1 MLASNFLLK
10 PKSLWRRLI
19 GTLANL
25 KLAIVLLLAIAIVSI
40 AGTVIEQAET
50 LNFYQQNYPESPALY
65 GFLTWKVI
73 LAWGL
78 NHVYSTWWYLSLL
91 ILFGTSL
98 TACTFTRQLPALKA
112 ARKWKFYE
120 KPKQFEKLALS
131 AELNQGSISTLI
143 PLLKEQKYQVWQ
155 QDNTLYARKGIV
167 GRIGPII
174 VHAGML
180 IVLFGGV
187 WGIFTGF
194 FAQEMVASGNTF
206 KIQNF
211 IELGPF
217 SASHIPD
224 DWSVKVNRFWIDY
237 TDAGDVDQFYSDLS
251 VIGEEGEERRRE
263 TIRVNK
269 PLRYDGV
276 TFYQTNWS
284 IAAAQVQLNNS
295 PIFQIPVAKLDTV
308 GAGNIWGTWVP
319 TKPDMSTGVSML
331 IKDMQGTALIYNKE
345 GELTSAIRIG
355 QSIDID
361 GISIKL
367 IDIIGSTGLQIKADP
382 GVPIVYT
389 GFALLMIG
397 VVMSYFS
404 HSQVWALETEN
415 DCLDTS
421 PLTSGDRK
429 GSHRFF
435 FGAKTN
441 RAQVS
446 FEREMLA
453 VIDNL
458 DQPTAST
465 DIAEPKK
472 SLV

>member
-1 MLASNFLLK
+1 MNFLLK
-10 PKSLWRRLI
+10 PSSIFRRFVGI
-19 GTLANL
+19 IANL
-25 KLAIVLLLAIAIVSI
+25 KLAIILLLAIAVVSI
-40 AGTVIEQAET
+40 SGTVIEQAET
-50 LNFYQQNYPESPALY
+50 LSFYQQNYPESPALY

-91 ILFGTSL
+91 ILFGASL

-112 ARKWKFYE
+112 ARKWKYYE

-131 AELNQGSISTLI
+131 AELNQGSVNSLT
-143 PLLKEQKYQVWQ
+143 PLLEQQNFRVWQ
-155 QDNTLYARKGIV
+155 QDNALYARKGII

-180 IVLFGGV
+180 IVLLGGL

-211 IELGPF
+211 IELGPL

-237 TDAGDVDQFYSDLS
+237 TQNGDIDQFYSDLS
-251 VIGEEGEERRRE
+251 VVSDRGEELKRE
-263 TIRVNK
+263 TIHVNK
-269 PLRYDGV
+269 PLRYHGV
-276 TFYQTNWS
+276 TLYQTNWS

-295 PIFQIPVAKLDTV
+295 PIFQLPVAKLDTL
-308 GAGNIWGTWVP
+308 GAGNIWGTWIP
-319 TKPDMSTGVSML
+319 TKPDMSSGVSML
-331 IKDMQGTALIYNKE
+331 IKDMQGTALIYNQQ
-345 GELTSAIRIG
+345 GDLTSAIRIG
-355 QSIDID
+355 QSVDID
-361 GISIKL
+361 GINIKL
-367 IDIIGSTGLQIKADP
+367 INIIGSTGLQIKADP
-382 GVPIVYT
+382 GVPVVYT

-404 HSQVWALETEN
+404 HSQVWALEQDN
-415 DCLDTS
+415 S
-421 PLTSGDRK
+421 
-429 GSHRFF
+429 FF

-446 FEREMLA
+446 FEREMLE
-453 VIDNL
+453 VIDSL
-458 DQPTAST
+458 EETKST
-465 DIAEPKK
+465 DIPEP
-472 SLV
+472 SLKCN

>member
-1 MLASNFLLK
+1 MSASNFLLK
-10 PKSLWRRLI
+10 PSSIWRRLVGI
-19 GTLANL
+19 VANL
-25 KLAIVLLLAIAIVSI
+25 KLAIILLLAIAIVSI
-40 AGTVIEQAET
+40 TGTVIEQAET
-50 LNFYQQNYPESPALY
+50 LTFYQQNYPESPALY

-73 LAWGL
+73 IAWGL

-112 ARKWKFYE
+112 ARKWKYYQ

-131 AELNQGSISTLI
+131 AELNQGSIKSLV
-143 PLLKEQKYQVWQ
+143 PLLEQQNYKVWQ
-155 QDNTLYARKGIV
+155 QDNALYGRKGII
-167 GRIGPII
+167 GRVGPIV
-174 VHAGML
+174 VHLGML
-180 IVLFGGV
+180 VVLAGGM

-206 KIQNF
+206 QIQNI
-211 IELGPF
+211 IESGPL
-217 SASHIPD
+217 SASQIPT

-237 TDAGDVDQFYSDLS
+237 TDSGDIDQFYSDLS
-251 VIGEEGEERRRE
+251 VIGDKPNGMAEELKRE
-263 TIRVNK
+263 TIHVNK

-276 TFYQTNWS
+276 TIYQTNWS
-284 IAAAQVQLNNS
+284 IAAVQVQLNNS
-295 PIFQIPVAKLDTV
+295 PIFQIPVAKLDTLS
-308 GAGNIWGTWVP
+308 AGNIWGTWIP
-319 TKPDMSTGVSML
+319 TKPDMSSGVSML
-331 IKDMQGTALIYNKE
+331 IKDLQGTALIYNQQ

-355 QSIDID
+355 QSVEAD
-361 GISIKL
+361 GIKIKL
-367 IDIIGSTGLQIKADP
+367 LDIIGSTGLQIKADP

-404 HSQVWALETEN
+404 HSQIWALEVDN
-415 DCLDTS
+415 S
-421 PLTSGDRK
+421 
-429 GSHRFF
+429 FY

-446 FEREMLA
+446 FEREMLE
-453 VIDNL
+453 VIDSL
-458 DQPTAST
+458 EKETESTEAS
-465 DIAEPKK
+465 EPSK

>member
-1 MLASNFLLK
+1 MNSSLT
-10 PKSLWRRLI
+10 PKSILRRFI
-19 GTLANL
+19 GVIANL
-25 KLAIVLLLAIAIVSI
+25 KLAIVLLLAIALVSI

-50 LNFYQQNYPESPALY
+50 LSFYQQNYPETPALY

-112 ARKWKFYE
+112 ARKWKYYQQ
-120 KPKQFEKLALS
+120 PKQFEKLALS
-131 AELNQGSISTLI
+131 AELERGSVESLAA
-143 PLLKEQKYQVWQ
+143 LLERQNYRVWQ
-155 QDNTLYARKGIV
+155 QDNALYARKGII
-167 GRIGPII
+167 GRIGPIV
-174 VHAGML
+174 VHLGML
-180 IVLFGGV
+180 IVLTGGL

-194 FAQEMVASGNTF
+194 FAQERIASGNIF
-206 KIQNF
+206 KITNI
-211 IELGPF
+211 IESGPL
-217 SASHIPD
+217 SAAQIPD

-237 TDAGDVDQFYSDLS
+237 TDSGDIDQFYSDLS
-251 VIGEEGEERRRE
+251 VISDSGTEVKRE
-263 TIRVNK
+263 TIHVNK

-276 TFYQTNWS
+276 TIYQTNWS
-284 IAAAQVQLNNS
+284 IAAVRVQLNNS
-295 PIFQIPVAKLDTV
+295 PIFQLPVAKLDTL
-308 GAGNIWGTWVP
+308 GAGNIWGTWIP
-319 TKPDMSTGVSML
+319 TKPDLSSGVSML
-331 IKDMQGTALIYNKE
+331 IKDLQGTALIYNQQ

-355 QSIDID
+355 QSIELD
-361 GISIKL
+361 GIKIKL

-404 HSQVWALETEN
+404 HSQVWALEA
-415 DCLDTS
+415 DS
-421 PLTSGDRK
+421 
-429 GSHRFF
+429 FY

-446 FEREMLA
+446 FEREILD
-453 VIDNL
+453 VIDTLNE
-458 DQPTAST
+458 QIEIQTSEPTKTAIS
-465 DIAEPKK
+465 
-472 SLV
+472 SS

>member
-1 MLASNFLLK
+1 MNSSLT
-10 PKSLWRRLI
+10 PKFIFRRFVGI
-19 GTLANL
+19 IANL
-25 KLAIVLLLAIAIVSI
+25 KLAIVLLLAIAVVSI

-50 LNFYQQNYPESPALY
+50 LSFYQQNYPETPALY
-65 GFLTWKVI
+65 GFLTWKII
-73 LAWGL
+73 LSWGL

-91 ILFGTSL
+91 ILFGASL

-112 ARKWKFYE
+112 ARKWKYYQ

-131 AELNQGSISTLI
+131 AELERGAIAPLI
-143 PLLKEQKYQVWQ
+143 PLLKQQNYQVWQ
-155 QDNTLYARKGIV
+155 QDNALYARKGII

-174 VHAGML
+174 VHIGML
-180 IVLFGGV
+180 TVLAGGM

-194 FAQEMVASGNTF
+194 FAQERIASGNTF
-206 KIQNF
+206 KITNI
-211 IELGPF
+211 IESGPF
-217 SASHIPD
+217 SASQIPT

-237 TDAGDVDQFYSDLS
+237 TDNGDIDQFYSDLS
-251 VIGEEGEERRRE
+251 VISEGGEEIKRE
-263 TIRVNK
+263 TIHVNK

-276 TFYQTNWS
+276 TLYQTNWS
-284 IAAAQVQLNNS
+284 IAAAKVQLNNS
-295 PIFQIPVAKLDTV
+295 PIFQLPVAKLDTL
-308 GAGNIWGTWVP
+308 GAGNIWGTWIP
-319 TKPDMSTGVSML
+319 TKPDLSSGVSML
-331 IKDMQGTALIYNKE
+331 IKDLQGTALIYNQQ

-355 QSIDID
+355 QSVNID
-361 GISIKL
+361 GINIKL

-404 HSQVWALETEN
+404 HSQIWALEQDN
-415 DCLDTS
+415 S
-421 PLTSGDRK
+421 
-429 GSHRFF
+429 FY

-446 FEREMLA
+446 FEREILGI
-453 VIDNL
+453 IDIL
-458 DQPTAST
+458 DEDTNSIDRPEPT
-465 DIAEPKK
+465 K

>member
-1 MLASNFLLK
+1 MNSLLK
-10 PKSLWRRLI
+10 PRFLWRRFVGI
-19 GTLANL
+19 IANL
-25 KLAIVLLLAIAIVSI
+25 KLAIILLLAIAVVSI

-50 LNFYQQNYPESPALY
+50 FSFYQQNYPESPALY

-91 ILFGTSL
+91 ILFGASL

-112 ARKWKFYE
+112 ARKWKYYQ
-120 KPKQFEKLALS
+120 KPQQFEKLALS
-131 AELNQGSISTLI
+131 AELEQGSIKTLM
-143 PLLKEQKYQVWQ
+143 PLLQQHKYQVWQ
-155 QDNTLYARKGIV
+155 QDNALYARKGIV

-174 VHAGML
+174 VHIGML
-180 IVLFGGV
+180 IVLAGGM

-194 FAQEMVASGNTF
+194 FAQEMIAGGDTF
-206 KIQNF
+206 KIQNI
-211 IELGPF
+211 IELGPWGTNQ
-217 SASHIPD
+217 IPD

-237 TDAGDVDQFYSDLS
+237 TEGGDIDQFYSDLS
-251 VIGEEGEERRRE
+251 VVSNDGAELKRE

-276 TFYQTNWS
+276 TIYQTNWS
-284 IAAAQVQLNNS
+284 IAAAKVQLNNS
-295 PIFQIPVAKLDTV
+295 PIFQLPVAKLDTI
-308 GAGNIWGTWVP
+308 GAGNIWGTWIP
-319 TKPDMSTGVSML
+319 TKPDMSSGVSML
-331 IKDMQGTALIYNKE
+331 IKDLQGTALIYNQQ
-345 GELTSAIRIG
+345 GDLTSAIRIG
-355 QSIDID
+355 QSVAID
-361 GISIKL
+361 GINVKL

-404 HSQVWALETEN
+404 HSQVWALEQ
-415 DCLDTS
+415 D
-421 PLTSGDRK
+421 
-429 GSHRFF
+429 HRFY

-446 FEREMLA
+446 FEREILG
-453 VIDNL
+453 VID
-458 DQPTAST
+458 
-465 DIAEPKK
+465 
-472 SLV
+472 SLNGESESVDLSESSKALV

>member
-1 MLASNFLLK
+1 MNFLLQ
-10 PKSLWRRLI
+10 PGSIFRRFI
-19 GTLANL
+19 GIIANL
-25 KLAIVLLLAIAIVSI
+25 KLAIILLLAIAVVSI
-40 AGTVIEQAET
+40 SGTVIEQAET
-50 LNFYQQNYPESPALY
+50 LSFYQENYPESPALY

-78 NHVYSTWWYLSLL
+78 NHAYSTWWYLSLL
-91 ILFGTSL
+91 ILFGASL

-112 ARKWKFYE
+112 ARKWKYYQ
-120 KPKQFEKLALS
+120 KPKQYEKLALS
-131 AELNQGSISTLI
+131 AELDQGSIKSLI
-143 PLLKEQKYQVWQ
+143 PLLKQQNYQVWQ
-155 QDNTLYARKGIV
+155 QDNTLYARKGII

-180 IVLFGGV
+180 IVLAGGM

-194 FAQEMVASGNTF
+194 FAQEMVASGDTF
-206 KIQNF
+206 NIKNI

-217 SASHIPD
+217 GANQLPS

-237 TDAGDVDQFYSDLS
+237 TENGDIDQFYSDLS
-251 VIGEEGEERRRE
+251 VVSDRGEELKRE
-263 TIRVNK
+263 TIHVNK

-295 PIFQIPVAKLDTV
+295 PIFQLPVAKLDTL
-308 GAGNIWGTWVP
+308 GAGNIWGTWIP

-331 IKDMQGTALIYNKE
+331 IKDLQGTALIYNQQ
-345 GELTSAIRIG
+345 GDLTSAIRLG
-355 QSIDID
+355 QSVDID
-361 GISIKL
+361 GIKIKL

-404 HSQVWALETEN
+404 HSQIWALEQ
-415 DCLDTS
+415 
-421 PLTSGDRK
+421 DR
-429 GSHRFF
+429 SFY

-446 FEREMLA
+446 FEREMLG
-453 VIDNL
+453 VIDALNEQAIAVDLPESRESLINL
-458 DQPTAST
+458 
-465 DIAEPKK
+465 
-472 SLV
+472 

>member
-1 MLASNFLLK
+1 MNSSLTI
-10 PKSLWRRLI
+10 KSIFRRFI
-19 GTLANL
+19 GIIANL
-25 KLAIVLLLAIAIVSI
+25 KLAIILLLAIAVVSI

-50 LNFYQQNYPESPALY
+50 LSFYQQNYPESPALY

-91 ILFGTSL
+91 ILFGASL

-112 ARKWKFYE
+112 ARKWKYYQ
-120 KPKQFEKLALS
+120 KPQQFEKLALS
-131 AELNQGSISTLI
+131 TELERGSIKSLI
-143 PLLKEQKYQVWQ
+143 PLLKQQSYQVWH
-155 QDNTLYARKGIV
+155 QDNALYARKGII

-174 VHAGML
+174 VHIGML
-180 IVLFGGV
+180 TVLLGGL

-206 KIQNF
+206 RITNI
-211 IELGPF
+211 IESGPF
-217 SASHIPD
+217 SASQIPT

-237 TDAGDVDQFYSDLS
+237 TDSGDIDQFYSDLS
-251 VIGEEGEERRRE
+251 VVSDLGEELKRE
-263 TIRVNK
+263 TIHVNK

-276 TFYQTNWS
+276 TLYQTNWS
-284 IAAAQVQLNNS
+284 IAAARVQLNNS
-295 PIFQIPVAKLDTV
+295 PIFQLPVAKLDTV
-308 GAGNIWGTWVP
+308 GAGNIWGTWIP
-319 TKPDMSTGVSML
+319 TKPDMSSGVSML
-331 IKDMQGTALIYNKE
+331 IKDLQGTALIYNQQ
-345 GELTSAIRIG
+345 GDLTSAIRIG

-361 GISIKL
+361 GINIKL

-382 GVPIVYT
+382 GVKIVYT
-389 GFALLMIG
+389 GFALLMVG

-404 HSQVWALETEN
+404 HSQIWALEQE
-415 DCLDTS
+415 
-421 PLTSGDRK
+421 DR
-429 GSHRFF
+429 FY

-446 FEREMLA
+446 FEREILNLIE
-453 VIDNL
+453 VIDRK
-458 DQPTAST
+458 AAVE
-465 DIAEPKK
+465 DIAEPSK

>member
-1 MLASNFLLK
+1 MNSSLN
-10 PKSLWRRLI
+10 PKFIFRRFV
-19 GTLANL
+19 GVVANL
-25 KLAIVLLLAIAIVSI
+25 KLAIVLLLAIAVVSI

-50 LNFYQQNYPESPALY
+50 LSFYQQNYPESPALY

-73 LAWGL
+73 LAAGL

-112 ARKWKFYE
+112 ARKWKYYQ
-120 KPKQFEKLALS
+120 KSAQFEKLAMS
-131 AELNQGSISTLI
+131 AELDKGSINALI
-143 PLLKEQKYQVWQ
+143 PLLKAQKYQVWQ
-155 QDNTLYARKGIV
+155 QNNALYARKGII
-167 GRIGPII
+167 GRIGPIV
-174 VHAGML
+174 VHIGML
-180 IVLFGGV
+180 IVLAGGM

-194 FAQEMVASGNTF
+194 FAQEMIASGNTF
-206 KIQNF
+206 KIQNI
-211 IELGPF
+211 IESGPF
-217 SASHIPD
+217 SSPQIPD

-237 TDAGDVDQFYSDLS
+237 TNSGDIDQFYSDLS
-251 VIGEEGEERRRE
+251 VVDNDGEELKRE
-263 TIRVNK
+263 TIYVNH

-276 TFYQTNWS
+276 TLYQTNWS
-284 IAAAQVQLNNS
+284 IAAVRVQLNNS
-295 PIFQIPVAKLDTV
+295 PIFQIPVAKLDTLN
-308 GAGNIWGTWVP
+308 AGKIWGTWIP
-319 TKPDMSTGVSML
+319 TKPDMSSGVSML
-331 IKDMQGTALIYNKE
+331 IKDMQGTALIYNQQ

-361 GISIKL
+361 GINIKL
-367 IDIIGSTGLQIKADP
+367 LDIIGSTGLQIKADP

-404 HSQVWALETEN
+404 HSQVWALEQEN
-415 DCLDTS
+415 
-421 PLTSGDRK
+421 
-429 GSHRFF
+429 HFY

-446 FEREMLA
+446 FEREMLEI
-453 VIDNL
+453 IDNL
-458 DQPTAST
+458 SEDTKST
-465 DIAEPKK
+465 NVSNKSP

>member
-1 MLASNFLLK
+1 MNLF
-10 PKSLWRRLI
+10 PVKSLLRRFI
-19 GTLANL
+19 GVVANL
-25 KLAIVLLLAIAIVSI
+25 KLAIVLLLAIAVVSI

-50 LNFYQQNYPESPALY
+50 LSFYQEHYPESPALY

-91 ILFGTSL
+91 ILFGASL

-112 ARKWKFYE
+112 ARKWKYYL

-131 AELNQGSISTLI
+131 AELERGSLKTLI
-143 PLLKEQKYQVWQ
+143 PLLKQQNYQVWQ
-155 QDNTLYARKGIV
+155 QDNALYARKGIV
-167 GRIGPII
+167 GRIGPIV
-174 VHAGML
+174 VHLGML
-180 IVLFGGV
+180 IVLAGGM

-206 KIQNF
+206 KISNI
-211 IELGPF
+211 IESGPF
-217 SASHIPD
+217 SAAQIPD
-224 DWSVKVNRFWIDY
+224 NWSVRVNRFWIDY
-237 TDAGDVDQFYSDLS
+237 SESGDIDQFYSDLS
-251 VIGEEGEERRRE
+251 VVNNNGAEIKRD

-276 TFYQTNWS
+276 TIYQTNWS

-295 PIFQIPVAKLDTV
+295 PIFQLPVAKLDTL
-308 GAGNIWGTWVP
+308 GAGNIWGTWIP
-319 TKPDMSTGVSML
+319 TKPDLSSGVSLL
-331 IKDMQGTALIYNKE
+331 IKDLQGTALIYNQQ

-355 QSIDID
+355 QSVAID
-361 GISIKL
+361 GIEIKL

-389 GFALLMIG
+389 GFALLMMG

-404 HSQVWALETEN
+404 HSQVWALQDDN
-415 DCLDTS
+415 
-421 PLTSGDRK
+421 
-429 GSHRFF
+429 FY

-446 FEREMLA
+446 FEREILDLLDTLA
-453 VIDNL
+453 RKTEISPT
-458 DQPTAST
+458 QPAKTAIS
-465 DIAEPKK
+465 
-472 SLV
+472 SS

>member
-1 MLASNFLLK
+1 MNSSLTV
-10 PKSLWRRLI
+10 KSIFRRFV
-19 GTLANL
+19 GVVANL
-25 KLAIVLLLAIAIVSI
+25 KLAIVLLLAIAVVSI
-40 AGTVIEQAET
+40 AGTVIEQAQT
-50 LNFYQQNYPESPALY
+50 LSFYQQNYPESPALY

-112 ARKWKFYE
+112 ARKWKYYQ

-131 AELNQGSISTLI
+131 TELERGSIKSLI
-143 PLLKEQKYQVWQ
+143 PLLKQQSYQVWQ
-155 QDNTLYARKGIV
+155 QDNALYARKGII

-174 VHAGML
+174 VHLGMI
-180 IVLFGGV
+180 IVLLGGL

-206 KIQNF
+206 KITNI
-211 IELGPF
+211 IESGPF
-217 SASHIPD
+217 SADQIPT
-224 DWSVKVNRFWIDY
+224 DWSVRVNRFWIDY
-237 TDAGDVDQFYSDLS
+237 TNSGDIDQFYSDLS
-251 VIGEEGEERRRE
+251 VVNDRGEELKRE
-263 TIRVNK
+263 TIHVNK

-276 TFYQTNWS
+276 TLYQTNWS
-284 IAAAQVQLNNS
+284 IAAARVQLNNS
-295 PIFQIPVAKLDTV
+295 PIFQLPVAKLDTI
-308 GAGNIWGTWVP
+308 GAGNIWGTWIP
-319 TKPDMSTGVSML
+319 TKPDMSSGVSML
-331 IKDMQGTALIYNKE
+331 IKDLQGTALIYNQK
-345 GELTSAIRIG
+345 GDLTSAIRIG

-361 GISIKL
+361 GINIKL

-404 HSQVWALETEN
+404 HSQVWALEQE
-415 DCLDTS
+415 
-421 PLTSGDRK
+421 DR
-429 GSHRFF
+429 FY

-446 FEREMLA
+446 FEREIL
-453 VIDNL
+453 NL
-458 DQPTAST
+458 IEILDSEAASEDISEPT
-465 DIAEPKK
+465 K

>member
-1 MLASNFLLK
+1 MTSLLK
-10 PKSLWRRLI
+10 PRLI
-19 GTLANL
+19 FRRFVGIIANL
-25 KLAIVLLLAIAIVSI
+25 KLAIILLLAIALVSTT
-40 AGTVIEQAET
+40 GTVIEQAET
-50 LNFYQQNYPESPALY
+50 LSFYQQNYPESPALY

-91 ILFGTSL
+91 ILFGASL

-112 ARKWKFYE
+112 ARRWKYYH
-120 KPKQFEKLALS
+120 KPQQYEKLALS
-131 AELNQGSISTLI
+131 AELDRGSIKSLI
-143 PLLKEQKYQVWQ
+143 PLLNQQSYQVWQ
-155 QDNTLYARKGIV
+155 QDNTLYARKGII

-180 IVLFGGV
+180 IVLLGGM

-194 FAQEMVASGNTF
+194 FAQERIPSGETF
-206 KIQNF
+206 KIRNI

-217 SASHIPD
+217 GANQIPT

-237 TDAGDVDQFYSDLS
+237 TENGDIDQFYSDLS
-251 VIGEEGEERRRE
+251 VISDRGEEIQRE
-263 TIRVNK
+263 TIHVNK

-276 TFYQTNWS
+276 TFYQTNWG

-295 PIFQIPVAKLDTV
+295 PIFQLPVAKLDTL
-308 GAGNIWGTWVP
+308 GAGNIWGTWIP

-331 IKDMQGTALIYNKE
+331 IKDLQGTALIYNQQ
-345 GELTSAIRIG
+345 GDLTSAIRIG
-355 QSIDID
+355 QSVDID
-361 GISIKL
+361 GIKIKL

-382 GVPIVYT
+382 GVPVVYT

-404 HSQVWALETEN
+404 HSQVWALEQ
-415 DCLDTS
+415 DHS
-421 PLTSGDRK
+421 
-429 GSHRFF
+429 FY

-446 FEREMLA
+446 FEREMLG
-453 VIDNL
+453 VIDALECEDESL
-458 DQPTAST
+458 DISEPT
-465 DIAEPKK
+465 K

>member
-1 MLASNFLLK
+1 MNLF
-10 PKSLWRRLI
+10 PVKSLSRRFI
-19 GTLANL
+19 GVIANL
-25 KLAIVLLLAIAIVSI
+25 KLAIVLLLAIAVVSI

-50 LNFYQQNYPESPALY
+50 LSFYQEHYPESPALY
-65 GFLTWKVI
+65 GFLTWQVI

-91 ILFGTSL
+91 ILFGASL

-112 ARKWKFYE
+112 ARKWKYYL

-131 AELNQGSISTLI
+131 TELERGSITALI
-143 PLLKEQKYQVWQ
+143 PLLKQQNYQVWQ
-155 QDNTLYARKGIV
+155 QDNALYARKGIV
-167 GRIGPII
+167 GRIGPIV
-174 VHAGML
+174 VHLGML
-180 IVLFGGV
+180 IVLAGGM

-206 KIQNF
+206 KISNI
-211 IELGPF
+211 IESGPF
-217 SASHIPD
+217 SAAQIPN

-237 TDAGDVDQFYSDLS
+237 SESGDIDQFYSDLS
-251 VIGEEGEERRRE
+251 VVSNDGAEIKRD

-276 TFYQTNWS
+276 TIYQTNWS

-295 PIFQIPVAKLDTV
+295 PIFQLPVAKLDTL
-308 GAGNIWGTWVP
+308 GAGNIWGTWIP
-319 TKPDMSTGVSML
+319 TKPDMSSGVSLL
-331 IKDMQGTALIYNKE
+331 IKDLQGTALIYNQQ

-355 QSIDID
+355 QSVAID
-361 GISIKL
+361 GIEIKL

-389 GFALLMIG
+389 GFALLMMG

-404 HSQVWALETEN
+404 HSQVWALE
-415 DCLDTS
+415 DD
-421 PLTSGDRK
+421 G
-429 GSHRFF
+429 FY

-446 FEREMLA
+446 FERE
-453 VIDNL
+453 IL
-458 DQPTAST
+458 DLLDTLDRQSEISSSKPAKTAIS
-465 DIAEPKK
+465 
-472 SLV
+472 SS

>member
-1 MLASNFLLK
+1 MNFLLK
-10 PKSLWRRLI
+10 PGSIFRRFVGI
-19 GTLANL
+19 IANL
-25 KLAIVLLLAIAIVSI
+25 KLAIILLLAIAVVSI
-40 AGTVIEQAET
+40 SGTVIEQAET
-50 LNFYQQNYPESPALY
+50 LSFYQQNYPESPALY

-91 ILFGTSL
+91 ILFGASL

-112 ARKWKFYE
+112 ARKWKYYQ
-120 KPKQFEKLALS
+120 KPQQYEKLALS
-131 AELNQGSISTLI
+131 AELEQGSIKSLI
-143 PLLKEQKYQVWQ
+143 PLLKQQNYQVWQ
-155 QDNTLYARKGIV
+155 QDHTLYARKGII

-180 IVLFGGV
+180 IVLAGGM

-194 FAQEMVASGNTF
+194 FAQEMVASGDTF
-206 KIQNF
+206 KIQNI

-217 SASHIPD
+217 GANQLPT

-237 TDAGDVDQFYSDLS
+237 TENGDIDQFYSDLS
-251 VIGEEGEERRRE
+251 VVSDRGAEIKRE
-263 TIRVNK
+263 TIHVNK

-284 IAAAQVQLNNS
+284 IAAAKVQLNNS
-295 PIFQIPVAKLDTV
+295 PIFQLPVAKLDTL
-308 GAGNIWGTWVP
+308 GAGNIWGTWIP

-331 IKDMQGTALIYNKE
+331 IKDLQGTALIYNQQ
-345 GELTSAIRIG
+345 GDLTSAIHIG

-361 GISIKL
+361 GIKIKL

-404 HSQVWALETEN
+404 HSQIWALEQ
-415 DCLDTS
+415 
-421 PLTSGDRK
+421 DR
-429 GSHRFF
+429 SFY

-446 FEREMLA
+446 FEREMLG
-453 VIDNL
+453 VIEALNNEAESVDL
-458 DQPTAST
+458 PEPST
-465 DIAEPKK
+465 
-472 SLV
+472 SLI